1 MSFSTAIIAEEH
13 SNQNQLWLL
22 KHRRMPCFGVH
33 RRCWLSWPPM
43 TLLVLLYLLYLLE
56 RRVVWRRVHFSTG
69 TGCLQNSPT
78 RYISEGSR
86 RDKHESN
93 TDRVLHVEQ
102 KTDCIITLAVVCYL
116 SHYHTIRAD
125 PSEETQG
132 RRHLR
137 KSF

>member
-1 MSFSTAIIAEEH
+1 
-13 SNQNQLWLL
+13 
-22 KHRRMPCFGVH
+22 
-33 RRCWLSWPPM
+33 M

-116 SHYHTIRAD
+116 SHYHTIRAKD
-125 PSEETQG
+125 GGISGKAFERGLNYYSPWSRSQD
-132 RRHLR
+132 
-137 KSF
+137 